1 LAQWLAGREEYGSI
15 SATVIRRGLKPF
27 YAQIKLVVKTK
38 KKKPFIKFSFN
49 TKKKVK
55 NNIH

>member
-1 LAQWLAGREEYGSI
+1 LAQWLVGREEYSSI

-38 KKKPFIKFSFN
+38 KKETFYKIFF
-49 TKKKVK
+49 
-55 NNIH
+55 